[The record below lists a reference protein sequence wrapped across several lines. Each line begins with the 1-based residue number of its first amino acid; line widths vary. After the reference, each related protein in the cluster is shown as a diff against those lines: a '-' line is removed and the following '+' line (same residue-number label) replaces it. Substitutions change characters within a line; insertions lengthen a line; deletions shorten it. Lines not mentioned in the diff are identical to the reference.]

1 MKWGVFM
8 DKYIEGQLK
17 DRFFFNSLGKKMV
30 FEDVVDYILGFVEK
44 NPMGVYTLA
53 IGTDS
58 QVKSNNTVFISAI
71 MIYRHGKGAWGCMR
85 KFNTPRRIINLREK
99 ISIETLLTQQI
110 AYMFKPDILDRII
123 GIIIP
128 YLDKGAEFHH
138 EVHID
143 IGKVGASRKLINEMT
158 SYFAGM
164 EFETKIKPNSYV
176 ASSYANKYTK

>member
-1 MKWGVFM
+1 M
-8 DKYIEGQLK
+8 DKYIEAQLK
-17 DRFFFNSLGKKMV
+17 KGTFFNTSRKQMT
-30 FEDVVDYILGFVEK
+30 FEDVVNYIIAFVKK
-44 NPMGVYTLA
+44 NPTGIFTLA

-58 QVKSNNTVFISAI
+58 QVKSDCTLFISAI
-71 MIYRHGKGAWGCMR
+71 MIYRYGKGAWGCMR
-85 KFNTPRRIINLREK
+85 KFRTPRRITNLREK

-123 GIIIP
+123 EIILP

-164 EFETKIKPNSYV
+164 EFETKIKPYSYV

>member
-1 MKWGVFM
+1 M
-8 DKYIEGQLK
+8 DKYIEEQLK
-17 DRFFFNSLGKKMV
+17 NGTFINTSGKKMA
-30 FEDVVDYILGFVEK
+30 FEDVVSYILGFVKK
-44 NPMGVYTLA
+44 NPAGVYTLA

-58 QVKSNNTVFISAI
+58 QVKSNSTVFISAI
-71 MIYRHGKGAWGCMR
+71 MIYRHGKGAWGCMS
-85 KFNTPRRIINLREK
+85 KFSTPRRIANLREK

-110 AYMFKPDILDRII
+110 AYMFKPDILDKII
-123 GIIIP
+123 EIILP
-128 YLDKGAEFHH
+128 YLDKGSEFHH

-143 IGKVGASRKLINEMT
+143 IGKSGASRKLINEMT